1 MMPPFVYFGNDG
13 FVKKVVGEAN
23 QAAMER
29 HFAIGALKEI
39 LGKVLPL
46 AAAGDKAM
54 AEIRDTALLG
64 FTYDLCPKCFWRV
77 SKVEG
82 SAGDE
87 QGFIC
92 ESCHSAF
99 PESTVL
105 KGRDLAK
112 LAAGV

>member
-1 MMPPFVYFGNDG
+1 MPPFVYFGNDG

-54 AEIRDTALLG
+54 AEIRDTALSG
-64 FTYDLCPKCFWRV
+64 FTYDLCPKCLWRV
-77 SKVEG
+77 SKAENSTG
-82 SAGDE
+82 GA
-87 QGFIC
+87 QGYSC
-92 ESCHSAF
+92 GNCHSSW
-99 PESTVL
+99 PENALL
-105 KGRDLAK
+105 KGKDLAK
-112 LAAGV
+112 VAAGG

>member
-1 MMPPFVYFGNDG
+1 MPPFVYFGNDG

-29 HFAIGALKEI
+29 HFALGALKEI

-54 AEIRDTALLG
+54 AEIRDMALSG

-77 SKVEG
+77 SRVEG
-82 SAGDE
+82 SAGEE
-87 QGFIC
+87 QVFGC
-92 ESCHSAF
+92 ESCHSTW

-112 LAAGV
+112 VLAGG